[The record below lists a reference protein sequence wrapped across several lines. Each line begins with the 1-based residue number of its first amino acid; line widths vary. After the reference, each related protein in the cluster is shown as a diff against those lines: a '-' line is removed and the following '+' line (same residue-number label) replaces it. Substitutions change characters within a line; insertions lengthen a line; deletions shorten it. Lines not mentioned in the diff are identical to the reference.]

1 MVDWIVGDGTTDLL
15 PDCST
20 DLRHDR
26 AVFHFLTDEA
36 ARSAYLSQVMR
47 CVKSGGHVLVET
59 FAFDGPEKCSGLPVA
74 RYDTDGIHAAF
85 GASLDKVGEA
95 AEIHETPLGR
105 GAVVCLLL
113 LPPGR
118 LTCWIEAKQS
128 SVLACSR
135 RR

>member
-47 CVKSGGHVLVET
+47 CVKPGGHVLVAT
-59 FAFDGPEKCSGLPVA
+59 FALDGPEKCSGLPVA
-74 RYDTDGIHAAF
+74 RYDSDGIHAIF
-85 GASLDKVGEA
+85 GASFDKVGEA
-95 AEIHETPLGR
+95 AEMHETPWG
-105 GAVVCLLL
+105 GA
-113 LPPGR
+113 
-118 LTCWIEAKQS
+118 QS
-128 SVLACSR
+128 FVYCFCR
-135 RR
+135 RAG